1 MGKLGTQCR
10 LSTAFHPQTDGQT
23 ERYNRTL
30 EEVLRHFISPD
41 MTNWAKLLPMVEF
54 ALNSYVHESTRQTPF
69 FLTYGRHPP
78 SPLDLTF
85 QVTQQEGYA
94 EGQTLQDAWRET
106 RRLLQEANVK
116 MKARADKAR
125 SDFAFQEEE
134 SVWLSTRN
142 FSWNYGARKL
152 CPKWVG
158 PFKILNPCGSV
169 AYRLDLPTEWK
180 IHPVFHV
187 SLLKPYRPDTRYKAP
202 TPSSVRDGIPQWE
215 LDQILKHRQKGTA
228 QGKEYLVAWKGF
240 GPEYHS
246 WMSEAALQDA
256 KTLLSTYWRSVNMH
270 PDVGTVNQ
278 SSD

>member
-1 MGKLGTQCR
+1 
-10 LSTAFHPQTDGQT
+10 
-23 ERYNRTL
+23 
-30 EEVLRHFISPD
+30 
-41 MTNWAKLLPMVEF
+41 
-54 ALNSYVHESTRQTPF
+54 
-69 FLTYGRHPP
+69 
-78 SPLDLTF
+78 
-85 QVTQQEGYA
+85 
-94 EGQTLQDAWRET
+94 
-106 RRLLQEANVK
+106 

-158 PFKILNPCGSV
+158 PFKILNPCGPV

-187 SLLKPYRPDTRYKAP
+187 SLLKPYRSDTRYKAP
-202 TPSSVRDGIPQWE
+202 TPSSFRDGIPQWE

-246 WMSEAALQDA
+246 WMSEAALQDT
-256 KTLLSTYWRSVNMH
+256 KTLLSIYWRSVNMH

-278 SSD
+278 SSDLL